1 MKKILILLVLISLIQ
16 SSFLVAGENSG
27 LGGGSKIILSK
38 DARNILIDEIKL
50 LKFKDETE
58 TKISELQEIILK
70 SKELKID
77 YVVLEDFSV
86 KFPDQ
91 VTKIILK
98 D

>member
-1 MKKILILLVLISLIQ
+1 MKKILTLLVLISLIQ
-16 SSFLVAGENSG
+16 SSYLTAGENSG
-27 LGGGSKIILSK
+27 LGGGTKIILSK
-38 DARNILIDEIKL
+38 DARNILVDKIKI

-58 TKISELQEIILK
+58 AKISELKDIVLK
-70 SKELKID
+70 SKESKID
-77 YVVLEDFSV
+77 YVVLKDFSV